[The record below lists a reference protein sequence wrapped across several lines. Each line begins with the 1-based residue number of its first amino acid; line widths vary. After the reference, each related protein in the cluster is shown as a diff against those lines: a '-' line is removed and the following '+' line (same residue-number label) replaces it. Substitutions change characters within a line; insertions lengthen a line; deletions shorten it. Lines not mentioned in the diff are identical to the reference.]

1 MFIIYTL
8 KGEVYRIRD
17 IQTEEQLKYKK
28 LCEELD
34 SLNLKIKEKKSEIMQ
49 SRIDMLDERQRI
61 IFNNSI
67 PKCMTSDEMRNNK
80 KYLKRKELLEEY
92 DKKHGEYIEP

>member
-17 IQTEEQLKYKK
+17 DQTEEQLKYKK

-34 SLNLKIKEKKSEIMQ
+34 SLNLKIKEKKNEINQ
-49 SRIDMLDERQRI
+49 SRIDMLSERDRI
-61 IFNNSI
+61 RFNNSV
-67 PKCMTSDEMRNNK
+67 PRCLTSDEIRTNK
-80 KYLKRKELLEEY
+80 KWLKRKELLEEY
-92 DKKHGEYIEP
+92 DRQHGEYIEP